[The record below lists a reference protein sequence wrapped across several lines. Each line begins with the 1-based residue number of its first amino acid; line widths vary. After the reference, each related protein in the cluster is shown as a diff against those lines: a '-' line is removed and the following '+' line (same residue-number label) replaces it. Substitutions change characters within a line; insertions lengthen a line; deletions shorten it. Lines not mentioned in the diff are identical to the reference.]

1 MPKLINLYPDIKKYA
16 SDYLSQINYLVKDLY
31 KLKDKLTEALFYIE
45 TEACHCRSLL
55 DKGDT
60 SLATLKD
67 ALKEL
72 PPRYNNKFSFL
83 EEFSFYLPNHIKRLS
98 ESYKAYSDAEVLHG

>member
-1 MPKLINLYPDIKKYA
+1 MPKLISLYPDIKKYA

-31 KLKDKLTEALFYIE
+31 KLKDNLTEALFYIE

-60 SLATLKD
+60 PLAMFKG

-83 EEFSFYLPNHIKRLS
+83 EEFSFYLPNHIKLLN